1 MVDGFR
7 NGLLLTIATL
17 LAPRATN
24 LQVVAL
30 ARRTDVWVK
39 RTYASGAATAMAMS
53 SMARPARRD
62 GAVADELETY
72 VGAGLTSQQALRTAT
87 VNVAR

>member
-1 MVDGFR
+1 
-7 NGLLLTIATL
+7 
-17 LAPRATN
+17 
-24 LQVVAL
+24 
-30 ARRTDVWVK
+30 
-39 RTYASGAATAMAMS
+39 MS